1 MCWLNILNPDPKR
14 CFFLTWFHFHCI
26 AAHFTY
32 YIAKID
38 LKISIIR
45 RRTPFYIFLA
55 AWFAELS
62 TWWICLGWVGP
73 NLIRTSGGKSGYP
86 VLQVKQKIIIVD
98 RPTKR
103 SRLLVTKLVGLNLIR
118 TSGGKSGYP
127 VLQVKSEN
135 PKTRK
140 PEFYGK
146 ISILWYTVQYTVVT
160 NFCGFI
166 IDIKGIVSQDF
177 EWLQMIFKN

>member
-1 MCWLNILNPDPKR
+1 MGHPRL
-14 CFFLTWFHFHCI
+14 
-26 AAHFTY
+26 
-32 YIAKID
+32 
-38 LKISIIR
+38 
-45 RRTPFYIFLA
+45 
-55 AWFAELS
+55 
-62 TWWICLGWVGP
+62 
-73 NLIRTSGGKSGYP
+73 NLIRTSGGKFGYP

-146 ISILWYTVQYTVVT
+146 ISIL
-160 NFCGFI
+160 
-166 IDIKGIVSQDF
+166 
-177 EWLQMIFKN
+177 